1 MYKKLKSYYLK
12 TSIAPYELTK
22 YGFKECGVNYCKD
35 LKRHK
40 YIMFFESSRRIVFRD
55 YPWHDA
61 RYRKVRKYIK
71 DVINDGMV
79 DLIINY
85 EWLTLIGSYRNFSK
99 EKREKI
105 EKRIHELNKKA
116 RGE

>member
-1 MYKKLKSYYLK
+1 
-12 TSIAPYELTK
+12 
-22 YGFKECGVNYCKD
+22 
-35 LKRHK
+35 
-40 YIMFFESSRRIVFRD
+40 
-55 YPWHDA
+55 
-61 RYRKVRKYIK
+61 
-71 DVINDGMV
+71 MV

-105 EKRIHELNKKA
+105 ENKLNELNKKA